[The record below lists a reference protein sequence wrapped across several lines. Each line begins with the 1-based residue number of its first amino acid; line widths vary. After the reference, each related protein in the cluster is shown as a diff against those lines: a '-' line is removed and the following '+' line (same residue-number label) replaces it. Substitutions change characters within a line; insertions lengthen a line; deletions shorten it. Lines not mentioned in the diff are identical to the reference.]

1 MRIFTNSAATVGVRL
16 LPNDTGWDAV
26 SAREAKE
33 ELANEAVL
41 ASPAEPAA
49 DGVAEM
55 RRMVGTGCEGVSEEG
70 RGDGARDELGAG
82 GRDKSVLR
90 IFYCSYLVVDVF
102 RVCKCGKRGMSS
114 VQQSRA

>member
-1 MRIFTNSAATVGVRL
+1 MGVRGGYEV
-16 LPNDTGWDAV
+16 D
-26 SAREAKE
+26 ARERRVREAREGAVGAEEARERRARSKRSSGAE
-33 ELANEAVL
+33 ELALV
-41 ASPAEPAA
+41 
-49 DGVAEM
+49 
-55 RRMVGTGCEGVSEEG
+55 VSEEG

-102 RVCKCGKRGMSS
+102 RECKCGKRGMSS